1 MTIPARA
8 GIVTFRSD
16 GLDLTPAECCAV
28 AGEYVAREGGDEDTY
43 CLGGLVA
50 KLEVECAGMLG
61 KEAAVFMPTGTLAN
75 HIALRRLARDRN
87 RVIVP
92 EQSHVYNDCGD
103 CLQTLSGLNALP
115 LGAGKAGFTLA
126 EVEAAAE
133 QTRDGRVEN
142 RIGAI
147 LIETP
152 VRRRY
157 GETFDLDEMRRISR
171 YARAE
176 GIGLHLDGARLFI
189 ASAYSGVAVRE
200 YADLFD
206 TVYVSLYKYFN
217 TPSGAILAGPRRLLE
232 GAYHERRM
240 FGGGLHQGWFFAALA
255 LAFLPG
261 FEGRFREAVDRSRR
275 LFDRLSSIPGIRIE
289 TIPRGSN
296 VVRAVLHAAVD
307 PAALRSHLAAA
318 GVRLPAP
325 EASFRGF
332 HLRVNESLAAIDV
345 DELAGRFE
353 KAAREARNSRPG
365 AHSP

>member
-1 MTIPARA
+1 MTIPGRA

-16 GLDLTPAECCAV
+16 GLDLTPAECCAI
-28 AGEYVAREGGDEDTY
+28 AAQYVARQDGDEDNY
-43 CLGGLVA
+43 SLGGLVA
-50 KLEVECAGMLG
+50 KLEVECARMLG

-92 EQSHVYNDCGD
+92 EQSHIYNDSGD

-157 GETFDLDEMRRISR
+157 GETFDLEEMRRIGHF
-171 YARAE
+171 ARAQ

-189 ASAYSGVAVRE
+189 ASAYSGIPVRE

-217 TPSGAILAGPRRLLE
+217 TPSGAILAGPRLLLE

-240 FGGGLHQGWFFAALA
+240 FGGGLHQAWFFAAVA

-261 FEGRFREAVDRSRR
+261 FEARFQEAVDRSRP
-275 LFDRLSSIPGIRIE
+275 LFDRLSVTPGIRIE
-289 TIPRGSN
+289 TIPQGSN
-296 VVRAVLHAAVD
+296 VLRAVLD
-307 PAALRSHLAAA
+307 PAIDPSRLRSSLAAS

-325 EASFRGF
+325 ETSFHGF
-332 HLRVNESLAAIDV
+332 YLRVNESLASIDV
-345 DELAGRFE
+345 DELASRFE
-353 KAAREARNSRPG
+353 NALRE